1 MPSFTYSARSR
12 AGEKVDGMVNA
23 NNRRGAMMEIE
34 RLGYMPISVKEGAGA
49 PQKKSTSSKKSPA
62 KKAAP
67 KAPAKKAPVKKTAS
81 GAKAKTGDA
90 PKSKFQ
96 FEARA
101 RKRMKLRET
110 LLFARELRDLLSS
123 GMKLSEALG
132 SLAKRE
138 GNPGTSY
145 TLGALRD
152 DINQGSSL
160 SEALG
165 QHPDSFSPF
174 FVNMVRAGEA
184 SGQLN
189 GALSHVSDHYERV
202 LDAKEQVTMALVYP
216 IIVLVIGFATVVFCM
231 WKVIPK
237 FTIIFQDLNSTL
249 PLPTQIL
256 IGISDFTV
264 RYGVILIAV
273 NILLIVLFLRAIK
286 TPAGRYKWHGF
297 LLKVPVLNRLIQANA
312 YAHFARTLGGLLENG
327 VPVLS
332 ALKIVEDTVGND
344 IIAQQI
350 REARERVTDGASI
363 SKPLAEGGVFPSI
376 LTDMLKVGEDSGNVS
391 GALHHISTRYDDEL
405 TRSVKMFTTVLEP
418 VLMVLMAAVVGF
430 IAVSMLMAVF
440 EMTNGLDV

>member
-1 MPSFTYSARSR
+1 MPRFAYSARSR
-12 AGEKVDGMVNA
+12 SGEKVDGHVDA
-23 NNRRGAMMEIE
+23 TDRRSAMMEIE
-34 RLGYMPISVKEGAGA
+34 RLGYMPISVKEDSGAGTA
-49 PQKKSTSSKKSPA
+49 EHKKKKPTKR
-62 KKAAP
+62 KKASARRP
-67 KAPAKKAPVKKTAS
+67 AGKKEKAGEKARP
-81 GAKAKTGDA
+81 
-90 PKSKFQ
+90 KFQ
-96 FEARA
+96 FEART

-110 LLFARELRDLLSS
+110 LLFARELRDLLRS

-132 SLAKRE
+132 SLAKRK
-138 GNPGTSY
+138 GNPGTSFI
-145 TLGALRD
+145 LVALRD
-152 DINQGSSL
+152 DITQGSSL
-160 SEALG
+160 SEALAK
-165 QHPDSFSPF
+165 HPDSFSAF

-189 GALSHVSDHYERV
+189 GALGHVSDHYERV
-202 LDAKEQVTMALVYP
+202 LEAKEQVTMALVYP
-216 IIVLVIGFATVVFCM
+216 IIVLVIGCLTVVFCM

-237 FTIIFQDLNSTL
+237 FTIIFEDLNSTL

-256 IGISDFTV
+256 IGISDLTV
-264 RYGVILIAV
+264 RYGLIILAV
-273 NILLIVLFLRAIK
+273 NVLVVVLFLRAIK
-286 TPAGRYKWHGF
+286 TPAGRIKWHGF

-344 IIAQQI
+344 IIAQEI
-350 REARERVTDGASI
+350 REARERVTDGATI
-363 SKPLAEGGVFPSI
+363 SKPLAEGGIFPSI

-391 GALHHISTRYDDEL
+391 GALGHIATRYDDEL

-440 EMTNGLDV
+440 EMTNGLDI